1 METNYD
7 YLDGS
12 PDSIHQQVQ
21 EMEKNDQQINQKN
34 KQFDNDLERMQRER
48 GEIQQGG
55 GGRPPGPGGP
65 GPQGGGMGGP
75 GPQGGGGGGISMSG
89 PDERFQNLGR

>member
-1 METNYD
+1 
-7 YLDGS
+7 
-12 PDSIHQQVQ
+12 
-21 EMEKNDQQINQKN
+21 MEKNDQHLNQKN

-55 GGRPPGPGGP
+55 GGRPSGP
-65 GPQGGGMGGP
+65 GPQGGGMGMGGP
-75 GPQGGGGGGISMSG
+75 GPQGGGGGRISMSG